1 MYIAQNFDHLLGLAG
16 FSEASLKNQ
25 FTLYQGYVANANK
38 LLEKLKSFV
47 ADGKTDTPCFAELT
61 RRFGWEFNGL
71 RLHEYYFDNLVKGG
85 AKLNADSAL
94 AKKISAQFGTLANW
108 EKEFRAVGAVRGIG
122 WVILYYDT
130 MADKLF
136 NVWVNE
142 HDVGHLAG
150 ARLLLVM
157 DAFEHA
163 FMLDFGLKRAEYIE
177 AFFKVIDWSKA
188 AARL

>member
-1 MYIAQNFDHLLGLAG
+1 
-16 FSEASLKNQ
+16 
-25 FTLYQGYVANANK
+25 
-38 LLEKLKSFV
+38 
-47 ADGKTDTPCFAELT
+47 
-61 RRFGWEFNGL
+61 
-71 RLHEYYFDNLVKGG
+71 
-85 AKLNADSAL
+85 
-94 AKKISAQFGTLANW
+94 
-108 EKEFRAVGAVRGIG
+108 VRGIG

>member
-16 FSEASLKNQ
+16 FSEASLKNH